1 MKYLLLLFIFV
12 TPAAFGQTV
21 NSDVKSFTLANGMKF
36 IILEDHSIP
45 NANMYLFWKVG
56 SRNENLGT
64 TGLSH
69 FFEHMMFNGA
79 KKYGPKQFDKVMEA
93 SGGRNNAYTSK
104 DVTVYTDWFPS
115 AALEVIFDLE
125 SDRIRDLSIDSSMV
139 ESERGVVHSEYT
151 TALENSNYF
160 LLWMQVASAAFY
172 AHPYRWPVIG
182 YESDILAWTKEDLQK
197 YFETYYAPNNCVAV
211 LAGDLDYEHVR
222 VLASK
227 YFEDIPVLAE
237 LQHIRTTEPPQNGE
251 KRITVL
257 KEVSTPNL
265 MITYHVPEAT
275 HSDYYALDIFS
286 SILSEGNSSRLKE
299 TLIFER
305 NHAVSLFGYMPRSF
319 DPDLFTIYAVCSSDT
334 ALVPLEKGIYAE
346 IDGIIEN
353 GIGERELQKAKNL
366 RLMEFYEGLETING
380 KADML
385 GNYEV
390 FHGDYNGL
398 FRAAERYDKV
408 TLDDIQRVARTYFKP
423 ENRTVGILRKPEIKP

>member
-1 MKYLLLLFIFV
+1 
-12 TPAAFGQTV
+12 
-21 NSDVKSFTLANGMKF
+21 
-36 IILEDHSIP
+36 
-45 NANMYLFWKVG
+45 
-56 SRNENLGT
+56 
-64 TGLSH
+64 
-69 FFEHMMFNGA
+69 
-79 KKYGPKQFDKVMEA
+79 
-93 SGGRNNAYTSK
+93 
-104 DVTVYTDWFPS
+104 
-115 AALEVIFDLE
+115 
-125 SDRIRDLSIDSSMV
+125 
-139 ESERGVVHSEYT
+139 
-151 TALENSNYF
+151 
-160 LLWMQVASAAFY
+160 
-172 AHPYRWPVIG
+172 
-182 YESDILAWTKEDLQK
+182 
-197 YFETYYAPNNCVAV
+197 VAV

-237 LQHIRTTEPPQNGE
+237 LQHVRTTEPPQNGE
-251 KRITVL
+251 KRITVH